1 MRDLEPLTKGFT
13 ILNDKKI
20 KTRSLAGMITPF
32 EATQVREVDGNKVM
46 SFGCGSFGYDIRC
59 SNEFKIFTPSTG
71 KLTVIDP
78 KSFDESALVSYTGD
92 VCVIPPHSYV
102 LTRSLEYFDM
112 PRTVTAI
119 CLGKSTYARCAVLVN
134 VTPLEAGWQGHLTI
148 EISNLAP
155 LPVKIYANEGVAQLV
170 FFEGDEPEVS
180 YADRAGKYQGQV
192 GITLARV

>member
-1 MRDLEPLTKGFT
+1 M
-13 ILNDKKI
+13 
-20 KTRSLAGMITPF
+20 
-32 EATQVREVDGNKVM
+32 
-46 SFGCGSFGYDIRC
+46 
-59 SNEFKIFTPSTG
+59 
-71 KLTVIDP
+71 
-78 KSFDESALVSYTGD
+78 
-92 VCVIPPHSYV
+92 IPPHSYV

-155 LPVKIYANEGVAQLV
+155 LPVKIYANEGCAQLV
-170 FFEGDEPEVS
+170 FFEGDEPLTS
-180 YADRAGKYQGQV
+180 YADRSGKYQGQV

>member
-1 MRDLEPLTKGFT
+1 MRDLEPLTKGCA

-20 KTRSLAGMITPF
+20 KTRALAGMITPF

-46 SFGCGSFGYDIRC
+46 SFGCSSFGYDIRC

-71 KLTVIDP
+71 QLTVIDP

-155 LPVKIYANEGVAQLV
+155 LPVKIYANEGCAQLV
-170 FFEGDEPEVS
+170 FFEGDEPLTS
-180 YADRAGKYQGQV
+180 YADRSGKYQGQV